1 MALLEVQG
9 LRTCFL
15 SDTDSTPVL
24 DEISFSLDAGE
35 TLGIV
40 GESGSGKSML
50 ALSIIRLLPR
60 SARIEAGSIKLAGT
74 DLVRLG
80 EKELNDIRGKEIGV
94 IFQDPVSSL
103 NPTRR
108 IGAQVSEALL
118 MHTEMTRT
126 AAAARAL
133 ELLEE
138 VRIPRAS
145 SRLRAYPHELSGGLC
160 QRVMI
165 AIAIACAPRLLLAD
179 EPTTALDAS
188 TGSQVLALLED
199 LQRAHGI
206 AIIFVSHDVSVVAR
220 VADRV
225 AVMYAGEFVETA
237 STADLFADPQH
248 PYTEGLLASAPRL
261 YEQGARHTRLQT
273 LPGAPPRLGQWN
285 PGCRFAPRCSY
296 LGDDDCEF
304 KHPELREVSPGHW
317 VRTAHPRSARQA
329 PALRHAQG
337 GIG

>member
-1 MALLEVQG
+1 V
-9 LRTCFL
+9 
-15 SDTDSTPVL
+15 
-24 DEISFSLDAGE
+24 
-35 TLGIV
+35 
-40 GESGSGKSML
+40 
-50 ALSIIRLLPR
+50 
-60 SARIEAGSIKLAGT
+60 
-74 DLVRLG
+74 
-80 EKELNDIRGKEIGV
+80 
-94 IFQDPVSSL
+94 
-103 NPTRR
+103 
-108 IGAQVSEALL
+108 
-118 MHTEMTRT
+118 
-126 AAAARAL
+126 
-133 ELLEE
+133 
-138 VRIPRAS
+138 
-145 SRLRAYPHELSGGLC
+145 
-160 QRVMI
+160 
-165 AIAIACAPRLLLAD
+165 PRLLLAD

>member
-9 LRTCFL
+9 LRTSFV
-15 SDTDSTPVL
+15 SDTGSTPVL

-165 AIAIACAPRLLLAD
+165 AIAIACAP
-179 EPTTALDAS
+179 PS
-188 TGSQVLALLED
+188 S
-199 LQRAHGI
+199 
-206 AIIFVSHDVSVVAR
+206 
-220 VADRV
+220 
-225 AVMYAGEFVETA
+225 
-237 STADLFADPQH
+237 
-248 PYTEGLLASAPRL
+248 
-261 YEQGARHTRLQT
+261 
-273 LPGAPPRLGQWN
+273 
-285 PGCRFAPRCSY
+285 
-296 LGDDDCEF
+296 
-304 KHPELREVSPGHW
+304 
-317 VRTAHPRSARQA
+317 
-329 PALRHAQG
+329 G
-337 GIG
+337 G